1 MYEQDYFMRMIHE
14 MVRMLIK
21 LLLGKDTERYEQ
33 VEFKEEQTR
42 EDYERLIGLADSGD
56 ICGAENE
63 LVENADIGNQDDL
76 RKAVLFYRHLNE
88 MSDEFLE
95 EHDFSREEIAQ
106 GLRYMADMYGYGEI
120 VGLLE
125 E

>member
-21 LLLGKDTERYEQ
+21 LLLGKDTERYDQ

-42 EDYERLIGLADSGD
+42 EDYERLIGLADIGD